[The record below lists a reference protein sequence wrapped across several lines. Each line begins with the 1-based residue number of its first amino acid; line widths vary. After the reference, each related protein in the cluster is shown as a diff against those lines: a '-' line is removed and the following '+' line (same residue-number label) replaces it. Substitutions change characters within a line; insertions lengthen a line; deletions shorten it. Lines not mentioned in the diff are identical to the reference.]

1 MERTNLKCSWK
12 VLTLPS
18 IFTYPATTTRFR
30 YEIIYIVS
38 NIRQTMNTKLFF
50 TAIAIAATFSIAV
63 TAVATPVS
71 AQNTTD
77 GNLTGGNM
85 TMSADGNMTS
95 MGNNL
100 TMEMDDKYTAG
111 G

>member
-1 MERTNLKCSWK
+1 MKL
-12 VLTLPS
+12 
-18 IFTYPATTTRFR
+18 
-30 YEIIYIVS
+30 YIVS
-38 NIRQTMNTKLFF
+38 NIRQTMNTKLFL

-63 TAVATPVS
+63 TAITTPVS
-71 AQNTTD
+71 AQNMTE
-77 GNLTGGNM
+77 GNMTGGNM
-85 TMSADGNMTS
+85 TISADGNMSS

>member
-1 MERTNLKCSWK
+1 MKL
-12 VLTLPS
+12 
-18 IFTYPATTTRFR
+18 
-30 YEIIYIVS
+30 YIVS

-50 TAIAIAATFSIAV
+50 TAIAIPAIVSIAL
-63 TAVATPVS
+63 TAITTPVS
-71 AQNTTD
+71 AQKMSD
-77 GNLTGGNM
+77 GNMIKDIM

>member
-1 MERTNLKCSWK
+1 
-12 VLTLPS
+12 
-18 IFTYPATTTRFR
+18 
-30 YEIIYIVS
+30 
-38 NIRQTMNTKLFF
+38 MNTKLFF

-63 TAVATPVS
+63 TAITTPVS
-71 AQNTTD
+71 AQNMTD
-77 GNLTGGNM
+77 GNM

-95 MGNNL
+95 MANNL

>member
-1 MERTNLKCSWK
+1 
-12 VLTLPS
+12 
-18 IFTYPATTTRFR
+18 
-30 YEIIYIVS
+30 
-38 NIRQTMNTKLFF
+38 MNTKLFF

-63 TAVATPVS
+63 TAITTPAS
-71 AQNTTD
+71 AQNM
-77 GNLTGGNM
+77 TGGNM

>member
-1 MERTNLKCSWK
+1 
-12 VLTLPS
+12 
-18 IFTYPATTTRFR
+18 
-30 YEIIYIVS
+30 
-38 NIRQTMNTKLFF
+38 MNTKLFF

-63 TAVATPVS
+63 NSITTPVS
-71 AQNTTD
+71 AQNM
-77 GNLTGGNM
+77 TGGNM

-95 MGNNL
+95 MANNL